1 MNKTIDILI
10 PVYNGA
16 KYIKRCLDGIINQTY
31 RNINVV
37 ILNDGSADNSLEI
50 LEEYEKKDE
59 RIRLYS
65 KENEGF
71 VSIARNYLLNKIESD
86 YFIFVDVDDCVNQNY
101 VSLLAEAIEKTGAEI
116 ACCEYSITKSTLSKS
131 NRIRGLKVY
140 DSKDA
145 IPQFV
150 LGTRGHFM
158 LWNKL
163 IKTDLLQGLRFNE
176 KINYGEDM
184 FFILDILQN
193 SDIKVASI
201 SNRLYYYR
209 VSNFSSI
216 SKGGL
221 NQSKKAFLE
230 TMIKYESEDRY
241 KSNTRVITTWIY
253 LTAYYFEMLAIKS
266 KDTDYIKYLRQ
277 LRDERKD
284 NIKEELQRII
294 LEQKL

>member
-16 KYIKRCLDGIINQTY
+16 KYIKRCLDGIISQTY

-101 VSLLAEAIEKTGAEI
+101 VSLLAEAIERTGAEI

-131 NRIRGLKVY
+131 SRIRGLKVY

-193 SDIKVASI
+193 SDITVASI